1 MDSINIFWWHYPMI
15 GIGALLLANS
25 VVSVS
30 NLPATIGSKL
40 LWISQLTLSVSFL
53 FYPVIEIF

>member
-1 MDSINIFWWHYPMI
+1 MI